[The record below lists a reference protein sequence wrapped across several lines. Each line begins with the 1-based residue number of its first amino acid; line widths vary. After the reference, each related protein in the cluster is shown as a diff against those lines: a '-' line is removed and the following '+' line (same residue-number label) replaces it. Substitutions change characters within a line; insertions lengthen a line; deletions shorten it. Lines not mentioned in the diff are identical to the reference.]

1 MRLSTALILALLP
14 AIAIAGSYRETRNL
28 EIQAAGILAMQLH
41 CGAGS
46 LKIIGVEGYE
56 HIEAAATIEAD
67 GTDRDSFRYLGDKI
81 VQLELSRENDQA
93 LLYSQA
99 VNPPFSNIDVR
110 IHLTVRLPA
119 GMDLLI
125 IDGSGAIDIININ
138 GNLSIDD
145 DSGAISVHNITGRI
159 RIEDGS
165 GDIEVDDVRGDLE
178 IIDGSGHVVVR
189 HVSGN
194 LTITD
199 ASGAIEVNDIGG
211 SVTVSDGSGSIDIYR
226 VQKNVFIREPGS
238 GELEIGRVQGKVIIR
253 E

>member
-1 MRLSTALILALLP
+1 
-14 AIAIAGSYRETRNL
+14 
-28 EIQAAGILAMQLH
+28 MQVH
-41 CGAGS
+41 CGAGG
-46 LKIIGVEGYE
+46 LKITGVKG
-56 HIEAAATIEAD
+56 HQNIEVAAEIEAD
-67 GTDRDSFRYLGDKI
+67 GADRDAIRYLADKI
-81 VQLELSRENDQA
+81 VQLELRRENDWA

-99 VNPPFSNIDVR
+99 LNPTFGNIDVR
-110 IHLTVRLPA
+110 IHLIVQLPA
-119 GMDLLI
+119 EMDLRI
-125 IDGSGAIDIININ
+125 IDGSGAIDIVNIT

-145 DSGAISVHNITGRI
+145 NSGAIRVHNITGRI

-165 GDIEVDDVRGDLE
+165 GDIEVEDVRGNLE

-189 HVSGN
+189 HVSGD

-238 GELEIGRVQGKVIIR
+238 GELEIGRVQGKIIIR